1 MFSVCDLCFFFLSK
15 KLVLTKKSQKKKKLI
30 CVSIYVWNCD
40 LYFFFFNE

>member
-15 KLVLTKKSQKKKKLI
+15 KLVLTKKSQKKNKLI

-40 LYFFFFNE
+40 LYFFF